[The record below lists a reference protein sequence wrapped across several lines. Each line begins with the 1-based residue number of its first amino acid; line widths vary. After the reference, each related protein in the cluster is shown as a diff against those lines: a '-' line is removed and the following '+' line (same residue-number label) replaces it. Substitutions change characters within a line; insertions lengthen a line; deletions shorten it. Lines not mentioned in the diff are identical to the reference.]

1 MTVCVDSVTIMFMV
15 LCYYHTIRN
24 KNNTCCHLV
33 NTFFVLRTRRV
44 GVLRQCLMVLCY
56 YHTIGDKDNTG
67 YHLVN
72 TFCLAAKE
80 GWGVKTVFMV
90 LCDCLTDKFR

>member
-1 MTVCVDSVTIMFMV
+1 M
-15 LCYYHTIRN
+15 
-24 KNNTCCHLV
+24 
-33 NTFFVLRTRRV
+33 
-44 GVLRQCLMVLCY
+44 LRQCLMVLCY

-80 GWGVKTVFMV
+80 GRGVKTVFMV